1 MSIDVRDHLGRG
13 PRGDRLRLELHRA
26 LGPFAIFAVTAA
38 VALTCAAII
47 LRNIHVHFLGSG
59 TRVAHVA
66 VDNAK
71 GIVPGKQ
78 EVRWAGV
85 VVGKMTGVKLDAGK
99 PVVSIEYDSKY
110 GPLFRDARVR
120 LRPQTVLDD
129 MYLDI
134 ESGGHRQAG
143 ALGDAVL
150 PADRTRV
157 PVDISQVL
165 DIFNSDTRMRMKEAI
180 DQLGRGLSDR
190 GAQLRAAFAAIAPFL
205 HDAELLT
212 REFARRRGLTSSL
225 VHEFRTIVDEL
236 GARDR
241 ELTQLVSA
249 GDATL
254 SQLGNR
260 APAVEDLI
268 AQLAPSFAQLRSSL
282 GRLEGTLA
290 AVDPA
295 LTALQPVA
303 GALPAGMQ
311 ALRRFSTDAQPA
323 LRALEPPV
331 GSLSTLS
338 GELRPAAASL
348 SNAFAQL
355 EPQAPAYDRIT
366 TKLLSC
372 APTLDKFF
380 AWTQSVLKFGDANG
394 TYPRGNGVQS
404 ASTYVPSQR
413 DPVLTPHGGCA
424 TAQGRTQ

>member
-13 PRGDRLRLELHRA
+13 PRGDRIRLELRRA
-26 LGPFAIFAVTAA
+26 LGPFAIFAITAVVA
-38 VALTCAAII
+38 VACAAMI
-47 LRNIHVHFLGSG
+47 LRNIHVHLLGSG
-59 TRVAHVA
+59 TRVARVA

-85 VVGKMTGVKLDAGK
+85 VVGKMTGVKLVAGQ
-99 PVVSIEYDSKY
+99 PVVTIEYDSSY
-110 GPLFRDARVR
+110 GPLYRDARAR

-143 ALGDAVL
+143 ALGSGVL
-150 PADRTRV
+150 PAERTRV
-157 PVDISQVL
+157 PVDVSEVL
-165 DIFNSDTRMRMKEAI
+165 DIFNQDTRARMQQAI
-180 DQLGRGLSDR
+180 DQLGRGLTDG
-190 GAQLRAAFAAIAPFL
+190 GAQLRAAFVAIAPFL
-205 HDAELLT
+205 HDARLLT
-212 REFARRRGLTSSL
+212 QEFARRHGLTSSL

-241 ELTQLVSA
+241 ELTRLVSD

-254 SQLGNR
+254 AQLGGR
-260 APAVEDLI
+260 GPAVQNLI

-282 GRLEGTLA
+282 GRLQGTLG

-295 LTALQPVA
+295 LTALQPAA

-338 GELRPAAASL
+338 SELRPAAASL
-348 SNAFAQL
+348 SGAFAQL
-355 EPQAPAYDRIT
+355 TPQAPAYDRIT
-366 TKLLSC
+366 SKLLAC

-404 ASTYVPSQR
+404 ESTYVPSQR
-413 DPVLTPHGGCA
+413 DPVLRPHGGCA
-424 TAQGRTQ
+424 TSQGGTP